1 MLNAEFSPSISK
13 MWKRR
18 KGHYAYQ
25 AGSLFHFPAPSHPLP
40 KFSVRN
46 KLHQYFL
53 KKVILL
59 IYVWLTTKIALLTS
73 IWCMSSGLVLSTF
86 ALISPLLRL
95 VQQLRWQAAL
105 KRAGRVHENN
115 KDISCACMQEG
126 QSLLCSPKPPIYSTT
141 VPSSFRFPNVFL
153 IDDPPRI
160 GLPQS

>member
-1 MLNAEFSPSISK
+1 

-25 AGSLFHFPAPSHPLP
+25 AWRLFHFPAPSHPLS

-53 KKVILL
+53 QKDILL
-59 IYVWLTTKIALLTS
+59 TYVWLTTKIALLTP
-73 IWCMSSGLVLSTF
+73 IWYTSSGQVLSTF
-86 ALISPLLRL
+86 PLNSPLLRP

-115 KDISCACMQEG
+115 KHISCACTQEG
-126 QSLLCSPKPPIYSTT
+126 QSLPCSPKPPIYWTT

-153 IDDPPRI
+153 IVDPPRI